1 MSSGKYDGLEDS
13 FMRVKTK
20 ILVTFSVVGI
30 LVTALGIWTIKTMYS
45 SSSGL
50 SYIVGPA
57 WDTADGAME
66 TTIQIEAQMLAVN
79 RLILGEDSQRVEQI
93 LNTAITEVDTSSSRM
108 IEAGLLSAAQTQQFS
123 QFNSQYQ
130 QSRNALITSY
140 KNYIETK
147 KSYDKA
153 TQVLVDFGEKLE
165 TLGDSAVEELER
177 EPNRNITWQSDVM
190 GRWQAA
196 DGGMESNIGLLWK
209 LYYTQRLLDGQDDAT
224 QIKAIEQAIEFQKQ
238 ANSEMF
244 STGRFT
250 ISAGEEWKN
259 ASYEEVFSQLNSQHE
274 QAMMAVIESYR
285 NYRQIYQEYTVTSLA
300 LLDFIAE
307 LEELADSK
315 VEQQAVLILD
325 GQAWAISSFK
335 VLIIIAL
342 LVLLLLGWILVNQI
356 LSPIQRLQERV
367 TDISE
372 GNGDLTLRVN
382 ITTQDEF
389 GELGKS
395 FDKFI
400 EKIQNL
406 IADITQSTN
415 LAKTAAVDLSATFK
429 VTAEAVNKQT
439 FEVNTISNATTAMTA
454 ISSQVISGAREISQ
468 SVLNIDKNAQSTL
481 SNVRQAAQSVNEL
494 VAEVTQGTETINSL
508 KNHVTSIEPVL
519 ADINGIAEQTNL
531 LALNAAIEAA
541 RAGEQGRGFAVVAD
555 EVRSLATRTQGST
568 NTIQQSIT
576 QLRSSADES
585 VRVINN
591 SMLKGTQTTEITSQA
606 EESLHQ
612 VAIEISRLTQM
623 NQQTSD
629 AITHQ
634 EQSVTSIAS
643 SLSHLQA
650 LCQSAQE
657 KIQQSEHTIS
667 ALKLKQEDLALKMS
681 KFKI

>member
-1 MSSGKYDGLEDS
+1 
-13 FMRVKTK
+13 MRVRTR
-20 ILVTFSVVGI
+20 ILLTFGLVGMI
-30 LVTALGIWTIKTMYS
+30 VAALGLWAVKTMYS
-45 SSSGL
+45 SSSSL
-50 SYIVGPA
+50 NYIVGPA

-66 TTIQIEAQMLAVN
+66 TSIKIEAQMLAVS
-79 RLILGEDSQRVEQI
+79 RLILGGDKQEVESTLKAAIED
-93 LNTAITEVDTSSSRM
+93 VDNASSRM
-108 IEAGLLSAAQTQQFS
+108 IQAGLLSTEQARQFT
-123 QFNSQYQ
+123 QFNTQYQ
-130 QSRNALITSY
+130 KARDELISSYETYTQSKIT
-140 KNYIETK
+140 
-147 KSYDKA
+147 YDKSTTA
-153 TQVLVDFGEKLE
+153 LVNFGEKLE
-165 TLGDSAVEELER
+165 ALGDAAVEELER
-177 EPNRNITWQSDVM
+177 DPSRMLTWETDVIQ
-190 GRWQAA
+190 RWQAA

-209 LYYTQRLLDGQDDAT
+209 MYHTQRLLDGQDDQT
-224 QIKAIEQAIEFQKQ
+224 QMKAIEQAIAFQKQ
-238 ANSEMF
+238 ANQEMF
-244 STGRFT
+244 STGRFDV
-250 ISAGEEWKN
+250 SAGPEWKE
-259 ASYEEVFSQLNSQHE
+259 ASYAEVFTQLNEQHE
-274 QAMMAVIESYR
+274 KAMLTVID
-285 NYRQIYQEYTVTSLA
+285 NYRHYRETYAQYTTTSR
-300 LLDFIAE
+300 DFLNFIGE
-307 LEELADSK
+307 LEEIADSK
-315 VEQQAVLILD
+315 VEQQAGVTLHE
-325 GQAWAISSFK
+325 QAVAINTFK
-335 VLIIIAL
+335 VLTAASIV
-342 LVLLLLGWILVNQI
+342 VLLLLGWILGKQV
-356 LSPIQRLQERV
+356 LSPVGRLLDRV

-389 GELGKS
+389 GELGRA

-400 EKIQNL
+400 DKIQSL
-406 IADITQSTN
+406 VTDITQSIN
-415 LAKTAAVDLSATFK
+415 LAKTAAGDLSATFK
-429 VTAEAVNKQT
+429 ITAEAVDKQT
-439 FEVNTISNATTAMTA
+439 IEVNAISHATTEMTA
-454 ISSQVISGAREISQ
+454 NSLQVTSGAREISQ
-468 SVLNIDKNAQSTL
+468 SVLTIDKNAQSTL
-481 SNVRQAAQSVNEL
+481 NNVRQAAQSVNEL

-585 VRVINN
+585 VRVISN

-612 VAIEISRLTQM
+612 VAIEISRLTEM

>member
-439 FEVNTISNATTAMTA
+439 FEVNTISNATTEMTA

>member
-108 IEAGLLSAAQTQQFS
+108 IEAGLLSSAQTQQFS

-190 GRWQAA
+190 ERWQAA

-612 VAIEISRLTQM
+612 VAVEISRLTQM

>member
-1 MSSGKYDGLEDS
+1 
-13 FMRVKTK
+13 MRVKTK

-153 TQVLVDFGEKLE
+153 TQALVDFGEKLE

-177 EPNRNITWQSDVM
+177 EPDRNITWQSDVM
-190 GRWQAA
+190 ERWQAA

-274 QAMMAVIESYR
+274 QTMMAVIESYR

>member
-1 MSSGKYDGLEDS
+1 
-13 FMRVKTK
+13 MRVKTK

-190 GRWQAA
+190 ERWQAA

>member
-1 MSSGKYDGLEDS
+1 
-13 FMRVKTK
+13 
-20 ILVTFSVVGI
+20 
-30 LVTALGIWTIKTMYS
+30 
-45 SSSGL
+45 
-50 SYIVGPA
+50 
-57 WDTADGAME
+57 ME
-66 TTIQIEAQMLAVN
+66 
-79 RLILGEDSQRVEQI
+79 
-93 LNTAITEVDTSSSRM
+93 
-108 IEAGLLSAAQTQQFS
+108 
-123 QFNSQYQ
+123 
-130 QSRNALITSY
+130 
-140 KNYIETK
+140 
-147 KSYDKA
+147 
-153 TQVLVDFGEKLE
+153 
-165 TLGDSAVEELER
+165 
-177 EPNRNITWQSDVM
+177 
-190 GRWQAA
+190 RWQAA

-224 QIKAIEQAIEFQKQ
+224 QIKAIEQAIDFKTSQQ
-238 ANSEMF
+238 RNVLDWPIYYI
-244 STGRFT
+244 GRR
-250 ISAGEEWKN
+250 GMEN

-508 KNHVTSIEPVL
+508 KIMSQV
-519 ADINGIAEQTNL
+519 
-531 LALNAAIEAA
+531 
-541 RAGEQGRGFAVVAD
+541 
-555 EVRSLATRTQGST
+555 
-568 NTIQQSIT
+568 
-576 QLRSSADES
+576 SS
-585 VRVINN
+585 
-591 SMLKGTQTTEITSQA
+591 Q
-606 EESLHQ
+606 
-612 VAIEISRLTQM
+612 
-623 NQQTSD
+623 
-629 AITHQ
+629 
-634 EQSVTSIAS
+634 
-643 SLSHLQA
+643 
-650 LCQSAQE
+650 
-657 KIQQSEHTIS
+657 
-667 ALKLKQEDLALKMS
+667 
-681 KFKI
+681 F

>member
-1 MSSGKYDGLEDS
+1 
-13 FMRVKTK
+13 MRVKTK

-93 LNTAITEVDTSSSRM
+93 LNTAITDVDTSSSRM

-190 GRWQAA
+190 ERWQAA

-224 QIKAIEQAIEFQKQ
+224 QIKAIEQAIGFQKQ

-623 NQQTSD
+623 NQQTSE

>member
-1 MSSGKYDGLEDS
+1 
-13 FMRVKTK
+13 MRVKTK

-108 IEAGLLSAAQTQQFS
+108 IEADLLSAAQTQQFS

-165 TLGDSAVEELER
+165 ILGDSAVEELER

-190 GRWQAA
+190 ERWQAA

-667 ALKLKQEDLALKMS
+667 ALKLKQDDLALKMS

>member
-1 MSSGKYDGLEDS
+1 
-13 FMRVKTK
+13 MRVKTK

-190 GRWQAA
+190 ERWQAA

-285 NYRQIYQEYTVTSLA
+285 NYRQTYQEYTVTSLA

-612 VAIEISRLTQM
+612 VAVEISRLTQM

>member
-130 QSRNALITSY
+130 QSRNALITRY

-190 GRWQAA
+190 ERWQAA

-315 VEQQAVLILD
+315 VEQQSVLILD

>member
-1 MSSGKYDGLEDS
+1 
-13 FMRVKTK
+13 MRVKTK

-108 IEAGLLSAAQTQQFS
+108 IEAGLLSAAQTQQFY

-177 EPNRNITWQSDVM
+177 EPNRNITWQNDVM
-190 GRWQAA
+190 ERWQAA

-274 QAMMAVIESYR
+274 QAMMVVIESYR

-325 GQAWAISSFK
+325 EQAWAISSFK

-382 ITTQDEF
+382 ISTQDEF

>member
-1 MSSGKYDGLEDS
+1 
-13 FMRVKTK
+13 
-20 ILVTFSVVGI
+20 
-30 LVTALGIWTIKTMYS
+30 MYS

-93 LNTAITEVDTSSSRM
+93 LNTAITDVDTSSSRM

-130 QSRNALITSY
+130 QSRNTLITSY

-190 GRWQAA
+190 ERWQAA

-224 QIKAIEQAIEFQKQ
+224 QIKAIEQAIGFQKQ

-623 NQQTSD
+623 NQQTSE

>member
-1 MSSGKYDGLEDS
+1 
-13 FMRVKTK
+13 MRVKTK

-66 TTIQIEAQMLAVN
+66 TSIQIEAQMLAVN
-79 RLILGEDSQRVEQI
+79 RLILGEDSQRVEEI
-93 LNTAITEVDTSSSRM
+93 LNTAITEVDAASSRM
-108 IEAGLLSAAQTQQFS
+108 IEAGLLSSVQTQQFS

-130 QSRNALITSY
+130 QSRNALITRY

-177 EPNRNITWQSDVM
+177 EPNRSITWQSDVKE
-190 GRWQAA
+190 RWQAA

-274 QAMMAVIESYR
+274 KAMMAVIESYR

-325 GQAWAISSFK
+325 EQAWAISSFK
-335 VLIIIAL
+335 ALIIIAL
-342 LVLLLLGWILVNQI
+342 LALLLLGWVLVNQI

-382 ITTQDEF
+382 IATRDEF

-400 EKIQNL
+400 EKIQDL
-406 IADITQSTN
+406 IADITQSIN

-429 VTAEAVNKQT
+429 VTAEAVDKQT
-439 FEVNTISNATTAMTA
+439 FEVNSISHATTEMTA
-454 ISSQVISGAREISQ
+454 ISSQVSSGAREISQ
-468 SVLNIDKNAQSTL
+468 SVLNIDQNAQSTL
-481 SNVRQAAQSVNEL
+481 NNVRQAAQSVNEL

-591 SMLKGTQTTEITSQA
+591 SMSKGTQTTEITSQA

-612 VAIEISRLTQM
+612 VAIEISRLTEM

-643 SLSHLQA
+643 SVSHLQA

-657 KIQQSEHTIS
+657 KIQKSEHTIS
-667 ALKLKQEDLALKMS
+667 SLKTKQDDLALKVS

>member
-1 MSSGKYDGLEDS
+1 
-13 FMRVKTK
+13 MRVKTK

-177 EPNRNITWQSDVM
+177 EPDRNITWQSDVM
-190 GRWQAA
+190 ERWQAA

-342 LVLLLLGWILVNQI
+342 LVLLLLGWLLVNQI

>member
-1 MSSGKYDGLEDS
+1 
-13 FMRVKTK
+13 MRVKTK

-177 EPNRNITWQSDVM
+177 EPDRNITWQSDVM
-190 GRWQAA
+190 ERWQAA

>member
-1 MSSGKYDGLEDS
+1 
-13 FMRVKTK
+13 
-20 ILVTFSVVGI
+20 
-30 LVTALGIWTIKTMYS
+30 MYS

-93 LNTAITEVDTSSSRM
+93 LNTAITDVDTSSSRM

-130 QSRNALITSY
+130 QSRNTLITSY

-190 GRWQAA
+190 ERWQAA

-224 QIKAIEQAIEFQKQ
+224 QIKAIEQAIGFQKQ

-591 SMLKGTQTTEITSQA
+591 SMLKGTQT
-606 EESLHQ
+606 
-612 VAIEISRLTQM
+612 
-623 NQQTSD
+623 
-629 AITHQ
+629 
-634 EQSVTSIAS
+634 
-643 SLSHLQA
+643 
-650 LCQSAQE
+650 
-657 KIQQSEHTIS
+657 
-667 ALKLKQEDLALKMS
+667 
-681 KFKI
+681 

>member
-1 MSSGKYDGLEDS
+1 
-13 FMRVKTK
+13 MRVKTK

-30 LVTALGIWTIKTMYS
+30 LVTALGIWTIKAMYS

-190 GRWQAA
+190 ERWQAA

-342 LVLLLLGWILVNQI
+342 LVLLLLGWIFVNQI

-612 VAIEISRLTQM
+612 VAVEISRLTQM

>member
-1 MSSGKYDGLEDS
+1 
-13 FMRVKTK
+13 MRVKTK

-190 GRWQAA
+190 ERWQAA

-439 FEVNTISNATTAMTA
+439 FEVNTISNATTEMTA

-612 VAIEISRLTQM
+612 VAVEISRLTQM

>member
-1 MSSGKYDGLEDS
+1 
-13 FMRVKTK
+13 MRVKTK

-190 GRWQAA
+190 ERWQAA

-356 LSPIQRLQERV
+356 LSPIQCLQERV

-623 NQQTSD
+623 NQQTSE

>member
-1 MSSGKYDGLEDS
+1 
-13 FMRVKTK
+13 MRVKTK

-130 QSRNALITSY
+130 QSRNALITRY

-177 EPNRNITWQSDVM
+177 EPDRNITWQSDVM
-190 GRWQAA
+190 ERWQAA

>member
-1 MSSGKYDGLEDS
+1 
-13 FMRVKTK
+13 MRVKTK

-93 LNTAITEVDTSSSRM
+93 LNTAITDVDTSSSRM

-130 QSRNALITSY
+130 QSRNTLITSY

-190 GRWQAA
+190 ERWQAA

-224 QIKAIEQAIEFQKQ
+224 QIKAIEQAIGFQKQ

-623 NQQTSD
+623 NQQTSE

-657 KIQQSEHTIS
+657 KSNRVSTPFQHSS
-667 ALKLKQEDLALKMS
+667 
-681 KFKI
+681 

>member
-1 MSSGKYDGLEDS
+1 
-13 FMRVKTK
+13 MRVKTK

-177 EPNRNITWQSDVM
+177 EPNRNITWQNDVM
-190 GRWQAA
+190 ERWQAA

-274 QAMMAVIESYR
+274 QAMMVVIESYR

-406 IADITQSTN
+406 IADITQSTS

-439 FEVNTISNATTAMTA
+439 FEVNTISNATTEMTA

>member
-66 TTIQIEAQMLAVN
+66 TSIQIEAQMLAVN
-79 RLILGEDSQRVEQI
+79 RLILGEDSQRVEEI
-93 LNTAITEVDTSSSRM
+93 LNTAIKEVDAASSRM

-130 QSRNALITSY
+130 QSRNALITRY

-165 TLGDSAVEELER
+165 ALGDSAVEELER
-177 EPNRNITWQSDVM
+177 EPNRSITWQSDVKE
-190 GRWQAA
+190 RWQAA

-238 ANSEMF
+238 ANSVMF

-300 LLDFIAE
+300 LLDFVAE

-325 GQAWAISSFK
+325 EQAWAISSFK

-395 FDKFI
+395 YDKFI
-400 EKIQNL
+400 DKIQNL
-406 IADITQSTN
+406 IADITQSIN

-439 FEVNTISNATTAMTA
+439 FEVNTISHATTEMTA
-454 ISSQVISGAREISQ
+454 ISSQVTSGAREISQ

-591 SMLKGTQTTEITSQA
+591 SMSKGTQTTEITSQA

-612 VAIEISRLTQM
+612 VAVEISRLTEM

-643 SLSHLQA
+643 SVSHLQA

-667 ALKLKQEDLALKMS
+667 TLKLKQDDLALKIS

>member
-1 MSSGKYDGLEDS
+1 
-13 FMRVKTK
+13 MRVKTK

-108 IEAGLLSAAQTQQFS
+108 IEADLLSAAQTQQFS

-165 TLGDSAVEELER
+165 ILGDSAVEELER

-190 GRWQAA
+190 ERWQAA

-325 GQAWAISSFK
+325 EQAWAISSFK

-667 ALKLKQEDLALKMS
+667 ALKLKQDDLALKMS

>member
-1 MSSGKYDGLEDS
+1 
-13 FMRVKTK
+13 MRVKTK

-177 EPNRNITWQSDVM
+177 EPNRNITWQNDVM
-190 GRWQAA
+190 ERWQAA

-224 QIKAIEQAIEFQKQ
+224 QIKAIEQAIGFQKQ

-400 EKIQNL
+400 EKIQNF

>member
-1 MSSGKYDGLEDS
+1 
-13 FMRVKTK
+13 MRVKTK

-93 LNTAITEVDTSSSRM
+93 LNTAITDVDTSSSRM

-130 QSRNALITSY
+130 QSRNTLITSY

-190 GRWQAA
+190 ERWQAA

-224 QIKAIEQAIEFQKQ
+224 QIKAIEQAIGFQKQ

-555 EVRSLATRTQGST
+555 EMRSLATRTQGST

-623 NQQTSD
+623 NQQTSE

>member
-1 MSSGKYDGLEDS
+1 
-13 FMRVKTK
+13 MRVKTK

-93 LNTAITEVDTSSSRM
+93 LNTAITDVDTSSSRM

-130 QSRNALITSY
+130 QSRNTLITSY

-190 GRWQAA
+190 ERWQAA

-224 QIKAIEQAIEFQKQ
+224 QIKAIEQAIGFQKQ

-307 LEELADSK
+307 LEGLADSK

-623 NQQTSD
+623 NQQTSE

>member
-1 MSSGKYDGLEDS
+1 
-13 FMRVKTK
+13 MRVKTK

-177 EPNRNITWQSDVM
+177 EPDRNITWQSDVM
-190 GRWQAA
+190 ERWQAA

-623 NQQTSD
+623 NQKTSD

>member
-1 MSSGKYDGLEDS
+1 
-13 FMRVKTK
+13 MRVKTK

-93 LNTAITEVDTSSSRM
+93 LNTAITDVDTSSSRM

-177 EPNRNITWQSDVM
+177 EPDRNITWQSDVM
-190 GRWQAA
+190 ERWQAA

>member
-1 MSSGKYDGLEDS
+1 
-13 FMRVKTK
+13 MRVKTK

-177 EPNRNITWQSDVM
+177 EPNQNITWQSDVM
-190 GRWQAA
+190 ERWQAA

-400 EKIQNL
+400 EKIQHL

>member
-1 MSSGKYDGLEDS
+1 
-13 FMRVKTK
+13 MRVKTK

-123 QFNSQYQ
+123 QVNSQYQ

-190 GRWQAA
+190 ERWQAA

-591 SMLKGTQTTEITSQA
+591 SMSKGTQTTEITSQA

-612 VAIEISRLTQM
+612 VAVEISRLTEM

-667 ALKLKQEDLALKMS
+667 ALKLKQDDLALKMS

>member
-93 LNTAITEVDTSSSRM
+93 LNTAITDVDTSSSRM

-190 GRWQAA
+190 ERWQAA

-224 QIKAIEQAIEFQKQ
+224 QIKAIEQAIGFQKQ

-623 NQQTSD
+623 NQQTSE

>member
-1 MSSGKYDGLEDS
+1 
-13 FMRVKTK
+13 MRVKTK

-190 GRWQAA
+190 ERWQAA

-209 LYYTQRLLDGQDDAT
+209 LYYTQRLLDAQDDAT

-591 SMLKGTQTTEITSQA
+591 SMSKGTQTTEITSQA

-612 VAIEISRLTQM
+612 VAIEISRLTEM
-623 NQQTSD
+623 NQQTSE

>member
-1 MSSGKYDGLEDS
+1 
-13 FMRVKTK
+13 MRVKTK

-93 LNTAITEVDTSSSRM
+93 LNTAITDVDTSSSRM

-177 EPNRNITWQSDVM
+177 EPDRNITWQSDVM
-190 GRWQAA
+190 ERWQAA

-612 VAIEISRLTQM
+612 VAVEISRLTQM

>member
-1 MSSGKYDGLEDS
+1 
-13 FMRVKTK
+13 MRVKTK

-177 EPNRNITWQSDVM
+177 EPDRNITWQSDVM
-190 GRWQAA
+190 ERWQAA

-591 SMLKGTQTTEITSQA
+591 SMSKGTQTTEITSQA

-612 VAIEISRLTQM
+612 VAVEISRLTEM

-643 SLSHLQA
+643 SVSHLQA

-667 ALKLKQEDLALKMS
+667 TLKLKQDDLALKIS

>member
-1 MSSGKYDGLEDS
+1 
-13 FMRVKTK
+13 MRVKTK

-190 GRWQAA
+190 ERWQAA

-415 LAKTAAVDLSATFK
+415 LAKTA
-429 VTAEAVNKQT
+429 
-439 FEVNTISNATTAMTA
+439 

-667 ALKLKQEDLALKMS
+667 ALKLKQDDLALKMS

>member
-1 MSSGKYDGLEDS
+1 
-13 FMRVKTK
+13 MRVKTK

-79 RLILGEDSQRVEQI
+79 RLILGENSQRVEQI

-190 GRWQAA
+190 ERWQAA

>member
-1 MSSGKYDGLEDS
+1 
-13 FMRVKTK
+13 MRVKTK

-177 EPNRNITWQSDVM
+177 EPNQNITWQSDVM
-190 GRWQAA
+190 ERWQAA

-342 LVLLLLGWILVNQI
+342 LVLLLLGWILLNQI

>member
-190 GRWQAA
+190 ERWQAA

-612 VAIEISRLTQM
+612 VAVEISRLTQM

-667 ALKLKQEDLALKMS
+667 ALKLKQDDLALKMS

>member
-1 MSSGKYDGLEDS
+1 
-13 FMRVKTK
+13 MRVKTK

-50 SYIVGPA
+50 SYIVGP
-57 WDTADGAME
+57 ADGAME

-190 GRWQAA
+190 ERWQAA

-439 FEVNTISNATTAMTA
+439 FEVNTISNATTEMTA

-612 VAIEISRLTQM
+612 VAVEISRLTQM